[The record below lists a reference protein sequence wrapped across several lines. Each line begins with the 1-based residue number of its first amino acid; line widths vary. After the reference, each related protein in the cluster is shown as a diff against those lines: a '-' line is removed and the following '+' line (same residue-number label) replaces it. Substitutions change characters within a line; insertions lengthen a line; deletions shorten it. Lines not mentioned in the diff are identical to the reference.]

1 MNLRSRAP
9 RCHRLYLLWSTV
21 RNACEVYMYVRSICI
36 SLLPIHRQ
44 PAEHNEW
51 EFISQIVY
59 LYATLY
65 KWFRKYTYIHIRMI
79 VLKKKFSIIWAL
91 NYIIKPVWCL
101 LKRTNGLFVFLCEP
115 GLCGQGLQIVRM
127 AWRLLC
133 VLCSMRY
140 IYLCINKYN
149 IPTLLFVHPAEKY
162 SSWLLWTTTCGMLS
176 LIYKNLPWPTRH
188 ISYEIYQISILY
200 IMRLVFIYALQIMA

>member
-9 RCHRLYLLWSTV
+9 HGVIGCICYGRPSEMHVNC
-21 RNACEVYMYVRSICI
+21 MYVRSICI

-127 AWRLLC
+127 AWRLLAG
-133 VLCSMRY
+133 VYAFNEIDLFMY
-140 IYLCINKYN
+140 INKYN
-149 IPTLLFVHPAEKY
+149 IPTLQY

-176 LIYKNLPWPTRH
+176 LICKNLPWPKHTRH
-188 ISYEIYQISILY
+188 ILYEIYQISILY
-200 IMRLVFIYALQIMA
+200 LMCLVFTYALQIMA

>member
-9 RCHRLYLLWSTV
+9 RCHRLYLLYGRPSEMHV
-21 RNACEVYMYVRSICI
+21 NSMFAQS
-36 SLLPIHRQ
+36 
-44 PAEHNEW
+44 
-51 EFISQIVY
+51 VY
-59 LYATLY
+59 LYYLYTASRQNIMNENLYRKSYICMLHTIY

-127 AWRLLC
+127 VWRLC
-133 VLCSMRY
+133 CAMR
-140 IYLCINKYN
+140 
-149 IPTLLFVHPAEKY
+149 
-162 SSWLLWTTTCGMLS
+162 
-176 LIYKNLPWPTRH
+176 
-188 ISYEIYQISILY
+188 
-200 IMRLVFIYALQIMA
+200 